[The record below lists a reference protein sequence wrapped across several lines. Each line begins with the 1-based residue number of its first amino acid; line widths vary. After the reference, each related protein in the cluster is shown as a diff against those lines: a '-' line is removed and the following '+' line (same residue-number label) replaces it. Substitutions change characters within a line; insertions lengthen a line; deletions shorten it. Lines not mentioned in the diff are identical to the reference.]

1 MSPPTSQPTTHEQVL
16 ATRAAALHRQI
27 LDVATGPGSMIVAF
41 THFDTRKPFQEGAPL
56 HWYFTNVLDGVWG
69 GSTPKPTVAEW
80 YYGENTLWA
89 TGHFLWSQMLRYR
102 VTGEAE
108 ALATARKCFRDLSN
122 YFRLSRELEPGVLGK
137 PHGGR
142 GGVTMSY
149 DQSAN
154 PVLFYV
160 AFAQELATP
169 EEKALAIE
177 NMALHGDYYLRRNW
191 VMNHHGNLQ
200 RIVDPAH
207 TSTMKYLACVHA
219 AYALTGE
226 TRFRDAAFHYVRQ
239 ILHSGKLPWPTNPY
253 EVNHNLY
260 YWGMLCDYWQQ
271 TELAEE
277 ADWTGFIREYWL
289 AARAAVDDEGL
300 MRRGPYAT
308 DTRTFTP
315 YTTEWITP
323 ENLSPSSVLD
333 HGERR
338 IKRRFV
344 SATAYPNRALNSA
357 SFAALALL
365 VQRLGLDD
373 EAVALARRTLL
384 RMDEDAQRYW
394 WDDGSLP
401 DELKELHNIF
411 APEVPAMWLVAY
423 WTGRA
428 QGAWA

>member
-1 MSPPTSQPTTHEQVL
+1 MSHDEVL
-16 ATRAAALHRQI
+16 AARAAILHRQI
-27 LDVATGPGSMIVAF
+27 LDVAKGPGGMLIAF
-41 THFDTRKPFQEGAPL
+41 THFDTRRPFQEGETL
-56 HWYFTNVLDGVWG
+56 HWYTQNVLDGVWG
-69 GSTPKPTVAEW
+69 GNTPKPTVAEW

-108 ALATARKCFRDLSN
+108 ALATARKCFLDLSN
-122 YFRLSRELEPGVLGK
+122 CFRLSRQLEPGVLGK

-154 PVLFYV
+154 PILFYV

-169 EEKALAIE
+169 AEKAIAVE

-219 AYALTGE
+219 AYVLTGE
-226 TRFRDAAFHYVRQ
+226 TRFREAAFQYLRQ
-239 ILHSGKLPWPTNPY
+239 IIHSGKLPWPTNPY
-253 EVNHNLY
+253 EINHNLY
-260 YWGMLCDYWQQ
+260 YWGMLCDYWSQ
-271 TELAEE
+271 TEIAAE
-277 ADWTGFIREYWL
+277 ADWAKCIHEYWL

-300 MRRGPYAT
+300 LMRGPYAT

-315 YTTEWITP
+315 YPREWITP
-323 ENLSPSSVLD
+323 ENMQKLSTLD
-333 HGERR
+333 NGERR
-338 IKRRFV
+338 IQRRFV
-344 SATAYPNRALNSA
+344 SATAYPNRGLNSA
-357 SFAALALL
+357 SFAALGLL
-365 VQRLGLDD
+365 AHRYGLDD
-373 EAVALARRTLL
+373 EAVALAKRTLL

-394 WDDGSLP
+394 WDDGTLP
-401 DELKELHNIF
+401 DEMKELHNIF
-411 APEVPAMWLVAY
+411 APEVPALWLVAY
-423 WTGRA
+423 WQGRA
-428 QGAWA
+428 QGAW

>member
-1 MSPPTSQPTTHEQVL
+1 MSETNAHAELL
-16 ATRAAALHRQI
+16 ATRAALFHKQI
-27 LDVATGPGSMIVAF
+27 LDVANGPGGMLVAF
-41 THFDTRKPFQEGAPL
+41 NYFDTRKPLQEGAPL
-56 HWYFTNVLDGVWG
+56 HWYLTNVLDGVWG
-69 GSTPKPTVAEW
+69 GNTPKPTVAEW

-89 TGHFLWSQMLRYR
+89 TGSFLWSQMLRYR

-154 PVLFYV
+154 PILFYV

-169 EEKALAIE
+169 EEKAIATE
-177 NMALHGDYYLRRNW
+177 NMALHGEYYLRRNW
-191 VMNHHGNLQ
+191 VMNHHGNLH

-219 AYALTGE
+219 AYTLTGE

-239 ILHSGKLPWPTNPY
+239 ILNSGKLPWPTNPY
-253 EVNHNLY
+253 EINHNLY
-260 YWGMLCDYWQQ
+260 YWGMLCDYWRHS
-271 TELAEE
+271 EMGEE
-277 ADWTGFIREYWL
+277 ANWASFVNEYWR
-289 AARAAVDDEGL
+289 AARTAVDDEGL
-300 MRRGPYAT
+300 MQRGPYAT
-308 DTRTFTP
+308 DTRTFAP
-315 YTTEWITP
+315 YPTEWITP
-323 ENLSPSSVLD
+323 ENMQALSTLD
-333 HGERR
+333 NGERK

-365 VQRLGLDD
+365 AQSYGLDE
-373 EAVALARRTLL
+373 EAVVLARRTLL
-384 RMDEDAQRYW
+384 RMDENAMRYW
-394 WDDGSLP
+394 WDDGTLP
-401 DELKELHNIF
+401 AEMKELYNIF

-423 WTGRA
+423 WTGRG